1 MSAPG
6 AHSLVPLLKE
16 LRLNGMQ
23 ETLEARLSE
32 ARTAKLSHVELLSVL
47 FQDEI
52 ARRNGARVERLV
64 RAARFPVQAT
74 LEGFDFAANAKV
86 PAELIRDLSR
96 LEFVEAGEGVVL
108 YGPVGVGKS
117 HIAAALGHIACRRG
131 YEVLF
136 TTCSRLLAELAG
148 GHADRSFDARLA
160 RLARPTILIIDDFA
174 MREFTVNQ
182 ADDFYELLTARLGR
196 PRRSIVLTSNRAP
209 SDWYSLFPNAVVG
222 ESILDR
228 LLNSCHHVLM
238 EGKSYRPNRRPG
250 TRATRP

>member
-6 AHSLVPLLKE
+6 AHSLLPLLRE
-16 LRLNGMQ
+16 LHLTGMQ

-32 ARTAKLSHVELLSVL
+32 ARSSKLSHVELLSVL

-52 ARRNGARVERLV
+52 SRRSGARIERLV
-64 RAARFPVQAT
+64 KAAHFPTQST

-86 PAELIRDLSR
+86 PADLIRDLSR
-96 LEFVEAGEGVVL
+96 LEFIEAGEGILL

-117 HIAAALGHIACRRG
+117 HIASALGHIACRRG
-131 YEVLF
+131 YEVQF

-148 GHADRSFDARLA
+148 GHADRSFDARIA
-160 RLARPTILIIDDFA
+160 RLARPVILIVDDFA
-174 MREFTVNQ
+174 MREFTLSQ

-196 PRRSIVLTSNRAP
+196 QRRSLILTSNRAP

-238 EGKSYRPNRRPG
+238 EGRSYRPNRRPG
-250 TRATRP
+250 ARPRP